1 MSIALDRELGPLLY
15 APKWV
20 RDERR
25 VQELIEEIQKLTEF
39 RPTIAHAAINCRRR
53 GHAALARAGPDARS
67 LGSQLEHCD
76 TSRPKGM
83 AGGE

>member
-1 MSIALDRELGPLLY
+1 MSLSLDRDLGQLLY

-39 RPTIAHAAINCRRR
+39 CQPSPTPPSIVDDGGMPRWLGPTLMPEAAWASR
-53 GHAALARAGPDARS
+53 GRLTRIHDIS
-67 LGSQLEHCD
+67 
-76 TSRPKGM
+76 SR
-83 AGGE
+83 